1 MSKSK
6 KKSPAA
12 SAAVVVGEPFWADR
26 ARDDIA
32 WWRAHQPKIAA
43 RVDALIAD
51 IRRSPF
57 SGIGKPEPLKYR
69 GAGYWSRRITGEH
82 RLVYRLEGGRIY
94 IAQARFHY
102 DD

>member
-1 MSKSK
+1 MSRSK

-12 SAAVVVGEPFWADR
+12 PAAVVGKPFFTDQAKE
-26 ARDDIA
+26 DIA
-32 WWRAHQPKIAA
+32 WWRQHQPKVAV
-43 RVDALIAD
+43 RVEALIAD

-57 SGIGKPEPLKYR
+57 SGVGKPEPLKYR

-82 RLVYRLEGGRIY
+82 RLVYRLEDGQLY

-102 DD
+102 EK